1 MSKGGFQRMSLA
13 EYRQKVLGHVPPVQ
27 AALSAV
33 AKGGSWRSA
42 VAKPTNVRGIRFP
55 SKIQAE
61 VYQLLV
67 AQAGVVVIRDPI
79 FDIDALG
86 KDGRPGRWRPDFLV
100 INTKTS
106 TVEIH
111 ETKGTKGAESR
122 DWRLRA
128 RAFLN
133 QYPDLAPESYV
144 WRRVSGSPKR
154 NHLSLEL

>member
-13 EYRQKVLGHVPPVQ
+13 EYRQKVLGHVPPVP
-27 AALSAV
+27 AAPV
-33 AKGGSWRSA
+33 AARGGSWRSA
-42 VAKPTNVRGIRFP
+42 VAKPTDARGIRFP

-61 VYQLLV
+61 VYQLL
-67 AQAGVVVIRDPI
+67 ASQAGFVVIRDPI

-100 INTKTS
+100 INMRAK

-111 ETKGTKGAESR
+111 ETKGTKNAESR
-122 DWRLRA
+122 DWKLRA
-128 RAFLN
+128 RAFIN
-133 QYPDLAPESYV
+133 QHPDLAPEAYV

-154 NHLSLEL
+154 TLLSTEL